1 MAATVS
7 GRGKFIVF
15 EGIDGCG
22 KTTQVEKLCNYIS
35 AESGKRCLCEREP
48 DSRDIVGAII
58 RTALYGGVK
67 ITPEAMAYLH
77 VADRLEHIAYMTP
90 LLAAGNDIVCDRYY
104 LSNMAYNATADLSVE
119 QIFELNRPCADKLD
133 PDLVI
138 FLDIDPE
145 VTARRR
151 HAGRSDEEIYDAME
165 KQIAIR
171 ANYEKALALAAE
183 RGVKIARI
191 NSDQPIEKVAAD
203 ILEAFGAAFN

>member
-1 MAATVS
+1 MAEKNTA
-7 GRGKFIVF
+7 GRGRFIVF

-22 KTTQVEKLCNYIS
+22 KTTQVERLISYIT
-35 AESGKRCLCEREP
+35 EETGRRCLSEREP

-58 RTALYGGVK
+58 RTALYGSVK

-90 LLAAGNDIVCDRYY
+90 LLGSGENIVCDRYY
-104 LSNMAYNATADLSVE
+104 LSNMAYNATEDLSVE
-119 QIFELNRPCADKLD
+119 EIYALNAPCVKKLP

-165 KQIAIR
+165 KQISIR
-171 ANYEKALALAAE
+171 NNYKKALAIAE
-183 RGVKIARI
+183 KDGVRVAVI
-191 NSDQPIEKVAAD
+191 NADQSIDKVSAD
-203 ILEAFGAAFN
+203 IIAAYKAAF